1 MISPEFGKAGFMIGI
16 FVALVSGG
24 LLLVVD
30 RNSAEFTISLL
41 TFGIGVLF
49 IIVIA
54 LLVRIGTRKG

>member
-1 MISPEFGKAGFMIGI
+1 MIGPELGKAGFLIGI
-16 FVALVSGG
+16 FVTLVSGG

-49 IIVIA
+49 LVLIVVLIR
-54 LLVRIGTRKG
+54 LGTRKG

>member
-1 MISPEFGKAGFMIGI
+1 MIGPELGKAGFLIGI
-16 FVALVSGG
+16 FVTMVSGG

-49 IIVIA
+49 LVLIIV
-54 LLVRIGTRKG
+54 LVRVGTRKG